1 MRIMWLSM
9 EIHHKK
15 EIAMINKIFKAA
27 LEKKDIN
34 YSLGYINSLYDFDV
48 IIADEYVTLHRM
60 VIDFY
65 QSMMTEK

>member
-1 MRIMWLSM
+1 
-9 EIHHKK
+9 
-15 EIAMINKIFKAA
+15 MINKIFKAA

>member
-1 MRIMWLSM
+1 ML
-9 EIHHKK
+9 
-15 EIAMINKIFKAA
+15 NKILKAA

-48 IIADEYVTLHRM
+48 IIGSEYITLHKM

-65 QSMMTEK
+65 QTMMAQS